1 MRAFLTEL
9 LINNAKND
17 TKMEKFNVNER
28 VWCKL
33 NGKRR
38 LSKIRSFVP
47 QFGGGG
53 VLATIIVENREYA
66 VSLDSLEKTGKNRK
80 SSTSKETTT

>member
-1 MRAFLTEL
+1 
-9 LINNAKND
+9 
-17 TKMEKFNVNER
+17 VQVER
-28 VWCKL
+28 QKKIVE
-33 NGKRR
+33 NTV
-38 LSKIRSFVP
+38 IRSP
-47 QFGGGG
+47 IRGG